1 VNIKAL
7 TYKNIRFYSRFYK
20 LTAVSALI
28 TVAVI
33 VGSLA
38 VGDSVRSTLIK
49 RVTERLGNTR
59 TIVFSR
65 NSFINEKTADA
76 GLFGNQAR
84 GILLTNGFISQNGRL
99 IPVFV
104 WGVNDLSIAKGAARL
119 NPALLKELGQNSP
132 DAVVLRLPAT
142 GLVPSGSLFVTENY
156 TTSMRLNYNGV
167 VEIKDGGNLNLKNEQ
182 TLPFNV
188 FVNRN
193 ELAETLEIEGKIN
206 LILSNK
212 EIDSEELKQVWNY
225 SLSGLSVL
233 PCHSALDAESPEVSG
248 GLRVKP
254 AMTVIRSDRVFLQ
267 DAVVE
272 TICKNNPNPNRIF
285 SYLANSI
292 NSAKASPW
300 GRSGGAIPYSFV
312 TAVDRYKNQTLQK
325 EDIILSDYAAR
336 RLNVGL
342 GDSVSIS
349 YFVSQQF
356 KTLKEKSVF
365 LKVSKIVPLK
375 DLVANKTLVAD
386 FPGLSDVERCT
397 DWNSDLPINMNLITD
412 EDENYWKLY
421 RNTPKAIIAYDAV
434 VSDWKNAYGNAT
446 AVSVDTVNPD
456 LSELNPEKF
465 GVQVI
470 HPLDK
475 SLYAAMNGVDFSGL
489 FLALGFFIILSAI
502 LLMLIPISE
511 MLFQR
516 GHEIDLLKAFG
527 FTKKRITSILWR
539 ESFPVVLL
547 SSIAGVI
554 AGFIYTTVIMQL
566 LGNVW
571 KGATHTDGF
580 SVYPSVGTVI
590 TGFLVGIILSLSL
603 LYWMIRQRLKDKK
616 QRQENRTVSFKRKKA
631 LVIISIIFAVITITV
646 NFIFLHS
653 VVFFVI
659 NGIILIGAA
668 AITGDY
674 IITRNGSLFSG
685 FFNTDKLIWS
695 TLFTNKKQVSL
706 SFFALATGV
715 FIVFSVGLNRKNFND
730 SSQLR
735 TGTGGFSLWCES
747 SVPVYYDL
755 SAKAGKEKLS
765 LTSMPDDAK
774 ILQCL
779 RYSADDA
786 SCLNLNKVTT
796 PTVLGLDMNTLADGD
811 FQIEQ
816 NIYSLER
823 KNVFRRLEIKSGEAY
838 PALVDATVL
847 TWGLM
852 KQLGDTLRYVNDR
865 GQDIPILLAG
875 TLSNSVFQG
884 NILIDRHLFSEIWNE
899 SAGSEVFLIKTKE
912 TEKENVKA
920 LFSQALNEYGLRVTA
935 TNERLKQ
942 FNSVTDTYLTI
953 FLTFGSLGLLLG
965 IMSFIIVIRKNLSAR
980 RSEIDLY
987 RTLGFPDS
995 KIEQIL
1001 YKENSIVP
1009 LYAIIVGVVSSL
1021 IGVSINLLNIGIW
1034 IGLSAFLFTV
1044 FFVMCIIVFV
1054 RKSVKDEVES
1064 NDSVK

>member
-1 VNIKAL
+1 VNIKVL
-7 TYKNIRFYSRFYK
+7 TYKNIRFYTRYYK
-20 LTAVSALI
+20 LVAFSVLI

-33 VGSLA
+33 VGSLS
-38 VGDSVRSTLIK
+38 VGDSVRTTLVK
-49 RVTERLGNTR
+49 RVSERLGDTQ

-65 NSFINEKTADA
+65 NSFMSEKFA
-76 GLFGNQAR
+76 GTPLFGGSAR
-84 GILLTNGFISQNGRL
+84 AILLTNGFISQNGKL

-104 WGVNDLSIAKGAARL
+104 WGVNDLSIAKGAARI

-156 TTSMRLNYNGV
+156 TTSMRLNYDGT
-167 VEIKDGGNLNLKNEQ
+167 VEAKDGGNLSLKNEQ
-182 TLPFNV
+182 MLPFNV

-206 LILSNK
+206 LIFTNK
-212 EIDSEELKQVWNY
+212 EIDAEELRQVWNY

-233 PCHSALDAESPEVSG
+233 PCHSA
-248 GLRVKP
+248 P
-254 AMTVIRSDRVFLQ
+254 AMTIITSDRVFLQ
-267 DAVVE
+267 DTVVE
-272 TICKNNPNPNRIF
+272 TICKNNPTPNRIF
-285 SYLANSI
+285 SYMANSI
-292 NSAKASPW
+292 KSAKASPV
-300 GRSGGAIPYSFV
+300 GRFGGVIPYSFV
-312 TAVDRYKNQTLQK
+312 TAVDRYKNQPLQK

-342 GDSVSIS
+342 DDSVSVS

-356 KTLKEKSVF
+356 KTLKEKSIC

-375 DLVANKTLVAD
+375 DLTADKTLIAD

-421 RNTPKAIIAYDAV
+421 RNTPKALIAYNAV
-434 VSDWKNAYGNAT
+434 VAGWRNAYGNAT
-446 AVSVDTVNPD
+446 AVCVDSDNPD
-456 LSELNPEKF
+456 LSELKPEMF
-465 GVQVI
+465 GIQII
-470 HPLDK
+470 HPREK
-475 SLYAAMNGVDFSGL
+475 GLYAAMNGVDFSSL
-489 FLALGFFIILSAI
+489 FLALGFFIIVSAI

-511 MLFQR
+511 MLYQR
-516 GHEIDLLKAFG
+516 RHEIELFKAMG
-527 FTKKRITSILWR
+527 YTKKRITRILLL
-539 ESFPVVLL
+539 ESAPVVLL

-554 AGFIYTTVIMQL
+554 AGFIYTTGIMYL

-571 KGATHTDGF
+571 KGATHTEGF
-580 SVYPSVGTVI
+580 SVYPSAI
-590 TGFLVGIILSLSL
+590 TIISGFLIGIVLSML
-603 LYWMIRQRLKDKK
+603 LLLWVIVKNLKDRKPDAEMKRQSLKK
-616 QRQENRTVSFKRKKA
+616 KKILA
-631 LVIISIIFAVITITV
+631 SVLTAVACGTIV
-646 NFIFLHS
+646 LNFLYLHS
-653 VVFFVI
+653 VILFVFI
-659 NGIILIGAA
+659 GIIFIGTA
-668 AITGDY
+668 AIWGDY
-674 IITRNGSLFSG
+674 LICRTGSGSAET
-685 FFNTDKLIWS
+685 FNSDKMIWS
-695 TLFTNKKQVSL
+695 TLFANRKQAVL
-706 SFFALATGV
+706 SFFALTTGV
-715 FIVFSVGLNRKNFND
+715 FIVFSVGLNRKSF
-730 SSQLR
+730 SAGSQLR
-735 TGTGGFSLWCES
+735 TGTGGFSLWAES

-755 SAKAGKEKLS
+755 SSKAGREKTG
-765 LTSMPDDAK
+765 LTNLPDDTE

-779 RYSADDA
+779 RYNADDA

-796 PTVLGLDMNTLADGD
+796 PAVLGLNMNVLAGAD

-816 NIYSLER
+816 NIYSHNKKSFFER
-823 KNVFRRLEIKSGEAY
+823 IREKSGEAY

-852 KQLGDTLRYVNDR
+852 KQLGDTLWYVNDH
-865 GQDIPILLAG
+865 GQKIPIRLAG

-899 SAGSEVFLIKTKE
+899 SAGSEVFLIKAKE

-920 LFSQALNEYGLRVTA
+920 SFSQALNEYGVRVSA

-980 RSEIDLY
+980 HSEIDLY

-995 KIEQIL
+995 KIEQTL
-1001 YKENSIVP
+1001 YKENLLVP
-1009 LYAIIVGVVSSL
+1009 LYAIAVGVTGSL
-1021 IGVSINLLNIGIW
+1021 IGVGINLLNIGIW
-1034 IGLSAFLFTV
+1034 IGISAFLFTV
-1044 FFVMCIIVFV
+1044 LFVACIVVFV
-1054 RKSVKDEVES
+1054 GKEVRLMSSQSGRKYG
-1064 NDSVK
+1064 